1 MNIKPIKGK
10 KFEDIV
16 DAVAAYNPEK
26 KREPKVQPEKK
37 PKNKKR
43 RGKKTWHKQS
53 RPYNN
58 SCGLS
63 YPFSRQKGAG

>member
-26 KREPKVQPEKK
+26 KREPKLQEKK
-37 PKNKKR
+37 VKPQKRKK
-43 RGKKTWHKQS
+43 
-53 RPYNN
+53 
-58 SCGLS
+58 
-63 YPFSRQKGAG
+63 KGRS